1 MMILDAFKGVKY
13 KSQSKNYKYFYRGQY
28 GVMPDTEDLVQ
39 GMKSKR
45 VKLQSYEK
53 YLKNFQYKKALD
65 AALAS

>member
-1 MMILDAFKGVKY
+1 
-13 KSQSKNYKYFYRGQY
+13 
-28 GVMPDTEDLVQ
+28 MPDTEDLVQ